1 MKSNDS
7 SSRRN
12 SFFFFLL
19 KFYKFWNVSVSG
31 RIYDLYPSFR
41 FEQREY
47 TYTLKDYITYGM
59 TRYFHSYRE
68 IQETQARNYKL
79 EAYKAIRASYRKS
92 RRIFQEEDH
101 KVINNR
107 ELKF

>member
-1 MKSNDS
+1 
-7 SSRRN
+7 
-12 SFFFFLL
+12 
-19 KFYKFWNVSVSG
+19 
-31 RIYDLYPSFR
+31 
-41 FEQREY
+41 
-47 TYTLKDYITYGM
+47 M

-92 RRIFQEEDH
+92 RQIFQEEDH
-101 KVINNR
+101 KVINSR